1 MYCVKCGVALGD
13 TEKQCPLCSTPVYH
27 PDIVREDVPP
37 LYPQDS
43 MPPKQP
49 HPWGVLLIV
58 SLLFLLPITICLA
71 ADLSL
76 NGQMNWS
83 GYVIGV
89 LLMLYT
95 MLVLPFWFRKP
106 NPVIFVPVSFG
117 AIALFLLYVCLIN
130 GGNWFLPFAFPV
142 TGFVCLLVTTVVV
155 LCRYTRKGL
164 LYVFGGAS
172 LAMGGFMVLL
182 EFLLHITFGLPGIGS
197 WSFYP
202 LSVFALLGIGLIL
215 IAVVPS
221 FRESLSKKFFV

>member
-27 PDIVREDVPP
+27 PELTREDVEP
-37 LYPQDS
+37 LYPHDS

-58 SLLFLLPITICLA
+58 SLLFLLPMSICLA
-71 ADLSL
+71 ADLNI

-83 GYVIGV
+83 GYVIGTLV
-89 LLMLYT
+89 MLYVIF
-95 MLVLPFWFRKP
+95 VLPNWFRKP

-117 AIALFLLYVCLIN
+117 VIALFLLYVCLIN

-142 TGFVCLLVTTVVV
+142 TGFLCLLVTTVVV

-172 LAMGGFMVLL
+172 LAMAGFMVLL
-182 EFLLHITFGLPGIGS
+182 EFLLHITFGLPGIGT

-202 LSVFALLGIGLIL
+202 MSVFGLLGIGLIL
-215 IAVVPS
+215 IAIVPS

>member
-13 TEKQCPLCSTPVYH
+13 TEKQCPLCNTTVYH
-27 PDIVREDVPP
+27 PDIVREEVEP
-37 LYPQDS
+37 LYPYDS

-49 HPWGVLLIV
+49 HPWGILLIV
-58 SLLFLLPITICLA
+58 SILFLLPMSICLT
-71 ADLSL
+71 ADLSI

-89 LLMLYT
+89 LQMLYV
-95 MLVLPFWFRKP
+95 MFVLPSWFRKP
-106 NPVIFVPVSFG
+106 NPVIFTPISFA
-117 AIALFLLYVCLIN
+117 AIALFLLYVCLAN
-130 GGNWFLPFAFPV
+130 EGNWFLPFALPI
-142 TGFVCLLVTTVVV
+142 TGFLCLLVTAVVV
-155 LCRYTRKGL
+155 LLRYTRKGV

-182 EFLLHITFGLPGIGS
+182 EYLLHITFQLPGVGT

-202 LSVFALLGIGLIL
+202 LIVFTLLGITLIL
-215 IAVVPS
+215 IAIVPS

>member
-13 TEKQCPLCSTPVYH
+13 TEKQCPLCNTPVYH
-27 PDIVREDVPP
+27 PEITREDVEP
-37 LYPQDS
+37 LYPHDS

-58 SLLFLLPITICLA
+58 SILFLLPMSICLT
-71 ADLSL
+71 ADLSI
-76 NGQMNWS
+76 NGQLNWS
-83 GYVIGV
+83 GYVMGV

-95 MLVLPFWFRKP
+95 MIVLPCWFRKP
-106 NPVIFVPVSFG
+106 NPVVFVPTSFA
-117 AIALFLLYVCLIN
+117 AIALFLLYVCLAN
-130 GGNWFLPFAFPV
+130 GGSWFLPFALPV
-142 TGFVCLLVTTVVV
+142 VGYLCLLVTAVVV

-172 LAMGGFMVLL
+172 LAMGAFFVLL
-182 EFLLHITFGLPGIGS
+182 EYLLHITFGLPGIGT

-202 LSVFALLGIGLIL
+202 MIVFALLGITLIL
-215 IAVVPS
+215 IAIVPS

>member
-27 PDIVREDVPP
+27 PELIREDVEP
-37 LYPQDS
+37 LYPHDS

-58 SLLFLLPITICLA
+58 SLLFLLPMSICLA
-71 ADLSL
+71 ADLNI

-83 GYVIGV
+83 GYVIGTLV
-89 LLMLYT
+89 MLYT
-95 MLVLPFWFRKP
+95 MTVLPSWFRKP

-117 AIALFLLYVCLIN
+117 VIALFLLYVCLIN

-142 TGFVCLLVTTVVV
+142 TGFLCLLVTAVVV

-172 LAMGGFMVLL
+172 LAMAGFMVLL
-182 EFLLHITFGLPGIGS
+182 EFLLHITFGLPGIGT

-202 LSVFALLGIGLIL
+202 MSVFALLGIGLIL
-215 IAVVPS
+215 IAIVPS

>member
-13 TEKQCPLCSTPVYH
+13 TEKQCPLCGTLAYH
-27 PDIVREDVPP
+27 PEITREEAAP
-37 LYPQDS
+37 LYPQDK

-58 SLLFLLPITICLA
+58 SLLFLLPMSICLT
-71 ADLSL
+71 ADLQV
-76 NGQMNWS
+76 NGQLNWS

-95 MLVLPFWFRKP
+95 MIVLPSWFRKP

-117 AIALFLLYVCLIN
+117 AIALFLLYVCLAT
-130 GGNWFLPFAFPV
+130 GGSWFLPFAFPI
-142 TGFVCLLVTTVVV
+142 TGFLCLLVTAVVV
-155 LCRYTRKGL
+155 LTRYVRKGL
-164 LYVFGGAS
+164 LYVLGGAS

-182 EFLLHITFGLPGIGS
+182 EFLLHITFGLPGVGT

-202 LSVFALLGIGLIL
+202 LSVFILLGTGLIL
-215 IAVVPS
+215 VASIPS
-221 FRESLSKKFFV
+221 LRESLSKKFFV

>member
-13 TEKQCPLCSTPVYH
+13 TEKQCPLCGTPVYH
-27 PDIVREDVPP
+27 PDLPQADAEP

-43 MPPKQP
+43 MPPRQP

-58 SLLFLLPITICLA
+58 SILFLLPISICLT
-71 ADLSL
+71 ADLGI
-76 NGQMNWS
+76 NGQLNWS

-89 LLMLYT
+89 LLMLYV
-95 MLVLPFWFRKP
+95 MFVLPSWFRKP
-106 NPVIFVPVSFG
+106 NPVIFTPVSFAVIG
-117 AIALFLLYVCLIN
+117 LFLLYVCLAT
-130 GGNWFLPFAFPV
+130 GGSWFLPFAMPV
-142 TGFVCLLVTTVVV
+142 TGFLCLLVTAVVV

-182 EFLLHITFGLPGIGS
+182 EYLLHITFGLPGIGT

-202 LSVFALLGIGLIL
+202 MIVFALLGIALIL
-215 IAVVPS
+215 IAIVPS
-221 FRESLSKKFFV
+221 FRESLSRKFFV

>member
-13 TEKQCPLCSTPVYH
+13 TEKQCPLCNTPVYH
-27 PDIVREDVPP
+27 PELTREDVEP
-37 LYPQDS
+37 LYPHDS

-49 HPWGVLLIV
+49 HPWGILLIV
-58 SLLFLLPITICLA
+58 SLLFLLPMSICLA
-71 ADLSL
+71 ADLNI

-95 MLVLPFWFRKP
+95 IIVLPSWFRKP
-106 NPVIFVPVSFG
+106 NPVIFTPVSFA
-117 AIALFLLYVCLIN
+117 AIALFLLYVCLAN
-130 GGNWFLPFAFPV
+130 DGSWFLPFAFPV
-142 TGFVCLLVTTVVV
+142 TGFLCLLVTAVVV
-155 LCRYTRKGL
+155 LCRYIRKGL

-182 EFLLHITFGLPGIGS
+182 EYLLHITFGLPGIGT

-215 IAVVPS
+215 IAIVPS
-221 FRESLSKKFFV
+221 FRESLTKKFFV

>member
-27 PDIVREDVPP
+27 PELTREDVEP
-37 LYPQDS
+37 LYPHDS

-49 HPWGVLLIV
+49 HPWGILLIV
-58 SLLFLLPITICLA
+58 SLLFLLPMSICLA
-71 ADLSL
+71 ADLNI

-89 LLMLYT
+89 LLTLYV
-95 MLVLPFWFRKP
+95 MFVLPSWFRKP
-106 NPVIFVPVSFG
+106 NPVIFTPVSFA
-117 AIALFLLYVCLIN
+117 AIALFLLYVCLAN
-130 GGNWFLPFAFPV
+130 DGNWFLPFAFPV
-142 TGFVCLLVTTVVV
+142 TGFLCLLVTAVVV

-182 EFLLHITFGLPGIGS
+182 EYLLHITFGLPGLGT

-202 LSVFALLGIGLIL
+202 MSVFALLGIGLIL
-215 IAVVPS
+215 IAIVPS

>member
-1 MYCVKCGVALGD
+1 MYCIKCGVALGD

-27 PDIVREDVPP
+27 PELTREDVEP
-37 LYPQDS
+37 LYPHDS

-49 HPWGVLLIV
+49 HPWGILLIV
-58 SLLFLLPITICLA
+58 SLLFLLPMSICLA
-71 ADLSL
+71 ADLNI

-95 MLVLPFWFRKP
+95 IIVLPSWFRKP
-106 NPVIFVPVSFG
+106 NPVIFTPVSFA
-117 AIALFLLYVCLIN
+117 AIALFLLYVCLAN
-130 GGNWFLPFAFPV
+130 DGSWFLPFAFPV
-142 TGFVCLLVTTVVV
+142 TGFLCLLVTAVVV
-155 LCRYTRKGL
+155 LCRYIRKGL

-182 EFLLHITFGLPGIGS
+182 EYLLHITFGLPGIGT

-215 IAVVPS
+215 IAIVPS
-221 FRESLSKKFFV
+221 FRESLTKKFFV

>member
-13 TEKQCPLCSTPVYH
+13 TEKQCPLCGTLAYH
-27 PDIVREDVPP
+27 PELTREDVPP
-37 LYPQDS
+37 LYPQDK

-49 HPWGVLLIV
+49 HPWGVRLIV
-58 SLLFLLPITICLA
+58 SLLFLLPMSICLA
-71 ADLSL
+71 ADLNI

-83 GYVIGV
+83 GYVIGTLV
-89 LLMLYT
+89 MLYVIF
-95 MLVLPFWFRKP
+95 VLPSWFRKP

-117 AIALFLLYVCLIN
+117 VIALFLLYVCLIN

-142 TGFVCLLVTTVVV
+142 TGFLCLLVTAVVV
-155 LCRYTRKGL
+155 LCKYTRKGL

-182 EFLLHITFGLPGIGS
+182 EFLLHITFGLPGVGT

-202 LSVFALLGIGLIL
+202 LIVFALLGITLIL
-215 IAVVPS
+215 IAIVPS
-221 FRESLSKKFFV
+221 FRESLSRKFFI

>member
-13 TEKQCPLCSTPVYH
+13 TEKQCPLCNTPVYH
-27 PDIVREDVPP
+27 PDIVREDVAP
-37 LYPQDS
+37 LYPHDS

-49 HPWGVLLIV
+49 HPWGILLIV
-58 SLLFLLPITICLA
+58 SLLFLLPMSICLA
-71 ADLSL
+71 ADLNI

-95 MLVLPFWFRKP
+95 IIVLPSWFRKP
-106 NPVIFVPVSFG
+106 NPVIFTPIGFA
-117 AIALFLLYVCLIN
+117 AIALFLLYVCLATN
-130 GGNWFLPFAFPV
+130 GNWFLPFAFPV
-142 TGFVCLLVTTVVV
+142 TGFLCLLVTAVVV

-182 EFLLHITFGLPGIGS
+182 EYLLHITFGLPGIGT

-215 IAVVPS
+215 IAIVPS
-221 FRESLSKKFFV
+221 FRESLTKKFFV

>member
-27 PDIVREDVPP
+27 PELTREEAEP
-37 LYPQDS
+37 LYPHDS

-58 SLLFLLPITICLA
+58 SLLFLLPMSICLA
-71 ADLSL
+71 ADLNI

-83 GYVIGV
+83 GYVIGT
-89 LLMLYT
+89 L
-95 MLVLPFWFRKP
+95 LVLYVMFVLPSWFRKP
-106 NPVIFVPVSFG
+106 NPVIFTPVSFA
-117 AIALFLLYVCLIN
+117 AIALFLLYVCLAN
-130 GGNWFLPFAFPV
+130 DGTWFLPFAFPV
-142 TGFVCLLVTTVVV
+142 TGVLCLLVTAVVV

-182 EFLLHITFGLPGIGS
+182 EYLLHITFGLPGLGT

-202 LSVFALLGIGLIL
+202 MSVFALLGIGLIL
-215 IAVVPS
+215 IAIVPS